1 MDDAPGIV
9 GSLDEETEGIT
20 PTDSIPETDTPG
32 IAAEEKA
39 AGIAVAAKEAAPIA
53 ESEEGA
59 ARMEAAEEKAGII
72 GTVSPSAADEMEAR
86 MAAAE
91 EKAGIIA
98 LRLVEEKAARMAAAE
113 EGAARM
119 AAAEESGARMASE
132 ELAAAI
138 AAEED
143 EAADGVTRSR
153 LEEMRR
159 RRDRAEIAGRSI
171 IEEITERT
179 VLVLEDA
186 LGKRNDGK
194 ARKDGG
200 VYASTFVPADAGMEP
215 AAESGGSDEMAALR
229 SEVTSL
235 RSEVTALRSELR
247 LMSDAI
253 DLINAGITQ
262 STVRTEGLDPTDD
275 FTSEDLKAN
284 LEEEEDK
291 SARLI
296 QSTWRRNAVGQAESA
311 EGVFV
316 NDATSDDT
324 EEFGAD
330 FEDVV
335 LEDWM
340 LKG

>member
-1 MDDAPGIV
+1 MSHWYHAILCEQNHLRLRVAFLQRAQQGMANPV
-9 GSLDEETEGIT
+9 VPRNST
-20 PTDSIPETDTPG
+20 PTCFLLLLQIGQVSEVSLRSHAGSGVQPETT
-32 IAAEEKA
+32 AL
-39 AGIAVAAKEAAPIA
+39 AG
-53 ESEEGA
+53 
-59 ARMEAAEEKAGII
+59 
-72 GTVSPSAADEMEAR
+72 
-86 MAAAE
+86 
-91 EKAGIIA
+91 
-98 LRLVEEKAARMAAAE
+98 
-113 EGAARM
+113 
-119 AAAEESGARMASE
+119 
-132 ELAAAI
+132 
-138 AAEED
+138 
-143 EAADGVTRSR
+143 
-153 LEEMRR
+153 MR
-159 RRDRAEIAGRSI
+159 GMS
-171 IEEITERT
+171 
-179 VLVLEDA
+179 
-186 LGKRNDGK
+186 GK